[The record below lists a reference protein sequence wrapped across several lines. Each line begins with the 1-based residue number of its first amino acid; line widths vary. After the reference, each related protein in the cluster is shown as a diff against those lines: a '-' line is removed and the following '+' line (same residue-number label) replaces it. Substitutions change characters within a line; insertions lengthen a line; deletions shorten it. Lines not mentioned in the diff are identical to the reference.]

1 LIGIEEDGLV
11 EMNSFEE
18 EEEKNYVVVVFFFCC
33 ETERVMGE
41 WKRLVWYLRER
52 NG

>member
-41 WKRLVWYLRER
+41 WKR
-52 NG
+52 